1 MTKRAAPSQSRKTV
15 FDLRR
20 ENLTRLL
27 DGPGR
32 KTQLAVRLGVSQAR
46 ISHLLKGGGGPHS
59 RRITTDQARDLESI
73 FGLPAGALD
82 LDPARP
88 EPSRGGAPDKALLL
102 ASVRAVTL
110 AATDLGIP
118 LAPDVAADLVSTVA
132 DLSKPGAILEQP
144 VVKAMVALATRAPG

>member
-1 MTKRAAPSQSRKTV
+1 MTKRATPSQSRKTV
-15 FDLRR
+15 YDVRR

-46 ISHLLKGGGGPHS
+46 VSHLLKAGGPHA
-59 RRITTDQARDLESI
+59 RRITTDQARELETI

-82 LDPARP
+82 ADPSQPAP
-88 EPSRGGAPDKALLL
+88 PHAGAADKALLL

-110 AATDLGIP
+110 AAADLGVT
-118 LAPDVAADLVSTVA
+118 LAPDVAADLVATVT
-132 DLSKPGAILEQP
+132 DLSKPGAILAQP